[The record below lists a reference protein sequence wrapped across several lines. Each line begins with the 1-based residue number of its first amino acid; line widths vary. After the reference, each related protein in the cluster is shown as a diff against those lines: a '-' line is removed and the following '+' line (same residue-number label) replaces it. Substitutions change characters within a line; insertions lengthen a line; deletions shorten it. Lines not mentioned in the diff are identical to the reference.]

1 MRKKAAGN
9 ISSHFEAGKQV
20 KAALVKGALS
30 CSSRMVKDMPK
41 NKGAAGN
48 PGGQGAF
55 IVRYQNDT
63 TQIPTY
69 AELGLDKKTATQILI
84 KALIT
89 GPGPESSEPESKAM
103 QPETGRINKHFIEA
117 GRK

>member
-1 MRKKAAGN
+1 MKKKAAGN

-84 KALIT
+84 KRLINRS
-89 GPGPESSEPESKAM
+89 GPETGKPTGASM
-103 QPETGRINKHFIEA
+103 QPETGDKNKPLLMD

>member
-30 CSSRMVKDMPK
+30 CSSRMVKQMPK
-41 NKGAAGN
+41 NTGTIYRGTELVPRDN
-48 PGGQGAF
+48 
-55 IVRYQNDT
+55 T
-63 TQIPTY
+63 PTY

-84 KALIT
+84 K
-89 GPGPESSEPESKAM
+89 
-103 QPETGRINKHFIEA
+103 
-117 GRK
+117 